1 VGILVPARRDVAARG
16 RPQVGVRLPFVNYWN
31 AYCLEFDGIG
41 VEQRG
46 NSRGTMKIYLLM
58 ALISAI
64 AALSHLKLKPKG
76 PEREA

>member
-1 VGILVPARRDVAARG
+1 M
-16 RPQVGVRLPFVNYWN
+16 
-31 AYCLEFDGIG
+31 G